1 MSSYLIN
8 EIIYISSFFIFIF
21 IYFIS
26 FIIVIISR
34 DWFLVWF
41 GLEIN
46 IISFIIIIY
55 RCNRI
60 YNIESCLK
68 YFFIQSIGS
77 AILLGLFYLER
88 VYSYYTTFII
98 LRLKIGAGPFFFW
111 FPSVC
116 TGIRWYSC
124 YVLIIF
130 QKVIPLTLIILF
142 INLFIWILIIISLV
156 VGAIGRFNQSDLK
169 RFIAYSS
176 IHHLGWILISRLLYD
191 NIWILYLFIY
201 SFVLLNVLFI
211 FNYYDLININII
223 SKCKSKFRLILGIL
237 SIGGIPPIL
246 GFFLKWIVFSNLI
259 KMDCIIVI
267 FILIISLVIF
277 YVYFRIIYEI
287 IIIGGLLKNWLNL
300 SKQDNLIRIDVI
312 RIMGLLIGIIFLLY
326 LF

>member
-1 MSSYLIN
+1 M
-8 EIIYISSFFIFIF
+8 
-21 IYFIS
+21 
-26 FIIVIISR
+26 IISR

-68 YFFIQSIGS
+68 YFFIQRIRS

-88 VYSYYTTFII
+88 IYNYYITFII

-116 TGIRWYSC
+116 IGINWYSC
-124 YVLIIF
+124 YILIIF
-130 QKVIPLTLIILF
+130 QRVIPL
-142 INLFIWILIIISLV
+142 ILIMLFVNLLVWGVVIISLII
-156 VGAIGRFNQSDLK
+156 GAVGRFNQSDLK

-211 FNYYDLININII
+211 FNYYDLININMI
-223 SKCKSKFRLILGIL
+223 SKCKNKFSLILGIL
-237 SIGGIPPIL
+237 RMGGIPPIL
-246 GFFLKWIVFSNLI
+246 GFFLKWMVFSNLI
-259 KMDCIIVI
+259 IMDYIVI
-267 FILIISLVIF
+267 SFILMISLVIF

-287 IIIGGLLKNWLNL
+287 IIIGGILKNWLNL
-300 SKQDNLIRIDVI
+300 SIQNNLIRLDII
-312 RIMGLLIGIIFLLY
+312 RIVGLLIGIIFLLY
-326 LF
+326 FL